1 MLKLR
6 IFLASYA
13 GKSREVEAAAA
24 AAAALLLV
32 SSEVVDILFW
42 LAIHKGRILLDVVIL
57 RVLLELGGDFV
68 RTVRTVDDGAHP
80 CVTVNRHN
88 AA

>member
-13 GKSREVEAAAA
+13 GKSREVEAAA

-80 CVTVNRHN
+80 CVPVNRHN